1 MAFVRPAI
9 LVYQEFQTVTVAPD
23 TPDLNCCLVG
33 PAFYIQDYPT
43 DKTSIL
49 AGNFVKTGFTADA
62 PCLADGTSAGKPDNG
77 TDFLTLSNPPNHTA
91 GGVLDAASVALV
103 FDDVYLDLNHGI
115 DGAVFAEGDNKFTS
129 ASASF
134 ITKKIAAGDRLI
146 MTKSINPGETSFTV
160 VKMVKEVVDPNTIRT
175 TTTFKSTDTTKIG
188 SSSVLWRVEHK
199 LDDQTIGSAYRTI
212 VGNAITIKTGSTGI
226 QLTYE
231 SASFAVNYAQMYIGY
246 RELRTNLQDVKSIT
260 GPDDI
265 TSVIGRVD
273 ERNPLAAGLQVAMA
287 NTGTPIQAFGV
298 VSDDLSG
305 HTSARDKMSSRN
317 DIYAI
322 VPLTDP
328 ATGVSGA
335 DWVSVIGMWKAHC
348 VAYEDADRSKFRVV
362 LGSYDELPTEKSSAP
377 PSTTGFTLP
386 GNPSTDPYDV
396 FVDPNA
402 ETKFVT
408 NGVSSDHVLDVARAS
423 DAALNTVGSGLHI
436 FSPGYFT
443 DGVPHSKGL
452 LGAIGEKRLRTTIA
466 DKWIA
471 GGHAA
476 ERCCYAVR
484 EAVLRSEGGTPKA
497 ALVTVAIDEGAD
509 GDTGKVKL
517 TKASGFIGVVVGDV
531 VHVQNASVS
540 GYNGGWLVRTK
551 TDDSNIVLQLA
562 YTGASDPATYV
573 DVYAPATSLSGATAS
588 TSPNAITA
596 TGKFANVAAG
606 DILYVLHD
614 AVGGNEGM
622 WIITAVISANEVRV
636 SGGTDNLTSSVAV
649 TDFAVFSVA
658 AESNGSTLAT
668 VRQRLTRLRDDSA
681 SFLTTV
687 EAGEDIEIPY
697 PSVTDPTLWDTTTT
711 QWKIDTIVADE
722 LLDADLDDLE
732 ELAPYQ
738 FTTGFSGPSHYC
750 SYRIN
755 IDLNSDAQVTELNTI
770 TTSLANHRCVMV
782 WPNQCYVSDLQNE
795 LTGVQN
801 KQPGQYL
808 ACMVG
813 GMVAGLPSHQGF
825 SYLGGTGI
833 QQIFN
838 SNFYFSDTQLTNLRN
853 GGWYVIVQ
861 DSETSLPYTIHEV
874 TTDVS
879 AYAFGEFMN
888 VKNYDFC
895 SLYLKEILMQ
905 FPGRYNIY
913 ADTLNMIKGSL
924 EGGIQYL
931 KLRIFPKIGTPLLD
945 ATVISVAQL
954 ESEEDRVEAYVELS
968 LPKVLNRIGL
978 HLRS

>member
-1 MAFVRPAI
+1 MAFVRPAV

-43 DKTSIL
+43 DKDDIS

-62 PCLADGTSAGKPDNG
+62 PCLADGSSAGKPDNG
-77 TDFLTLSNPPNHTA
+77 TDFLTLSNPPNHIA
-91 GGVLDAASVALV
+91 GGVLDADSVALM
-103 FDDVYLDLNHGI
+103 FDEVYLDLNHGA

-134 ITKKIAAGDRLI
+134 ITKKVAAGDRLI
-146 MTKSINPGETSFTV
+146 MTKSTNPGETAFTV
-160 VKMVKEVVDPNTIRT
+160 VKMVKEVVDANTIRT
-175 TTTFKSTDTTKIG
+175 TTTFKSTDTAKIG
-188 SSSVLWRVEHK
+188 SADVLWRVEHK
-199 LDDQTIGSAYRTI
+199 LDDQAIGSSYFTV

-226 QLTYE
+226 QLTYL
-231 SASFAVNYAQMYIGY
+231 SSSFAVNYAQMYIGY
-246 RELRTNLQDVKSIT
+246 RELRTDLQDVRLIT
-260 GPDDI
+260 SPDDI
-265 TSVIGRVD
+265 TSVVGRVD

-298 VSDDLSG
+298 VSDDLTG
-305 HTSARDKMSSRN
+305 HQSARDKMSSRS

-328 ATGVSGA
+328 ATGLTGA
-335 DWVSVIGMWKAHC
+335 DWVTVIGMWKAHC
-348 VAYEDADRSKFRVV
+348 VAYEDSDRSKFRVV

-377 PSTTGFTLP
+377 PSTTGYTLP

-408 NGVSSDHVLDVARAS
+408 NGVSDSYVLDVAQAV
-423 DAALNTVGSGLHI
+423 DAALNTVGAGLHI
-436 FSPGYFT
+436 FSATYAGA
-443 DGVPHSKGL
+443 KEL
-452 LGAIGEKRLRTTIA
+452 RGAIGEKRIRTTDA
-466 DKWIA
+466 DKWA

-476 ERCCYAVR
+476 EQCCYTVR
-484 EAVLRSEGGTPKA
+484 EALLRSEGGTPKS
-497 ALVTVAIDEGAD
+497 ALVTVAISEGTG
-509 GDTGKVKL
+509 GDTGKVQL
-517 TKASGFIGVVVGDV
+517 NKASGFVGVVVGDV
-531 VHVQNASVS
+531 VHVQGASVS

-551 TDDSNIVLQLA
+551 VDDSNVVLQLD
-562 YTGASDPATYV
+562 YSGASDPATTV
-573 DVYAPATSLSGATAS
+573 DVYAPATSMANAAAS
-588 TSPNAITA
+588 TGPNAITA
-596 TGKFANVAAG
+596 AGKFGNVAAG
-606 DILYVLHD
+606 DILYVLND
-614 AVGGNEGM
+614 SVGGNIGM
-622 WIITAVISANEVRV
+622 WIITSVISADEVRV
-636 SGGTDNLTSSVAV
+636 SGGPANLGTSSA
-649 TDFAVFSVA
+649 TDFAVFSIA
-658 AESNGSTLAT
+658 AQSNGNATAT
-668 VRQRLTRLRDDSA
+668 VRQRLTRLRDDNA

-697 PSVTDPTLWDTTTT
+697 PAVTDPTLWDTATT

-722 LLDADLDDLE
+722 ILDADLDDLE
-732 ELAPYQ
+732 ELAPDA
-738 FTTGFSGPSHYC
+738 FIAGFSGDC

-755 IDLNSDAQVTELNTI
+755 IDLNPDAQVTELNTI
-770 TTSLANHRCVMV
+770 TTSLANHRCVMI
-782 WPNQCYVSDLQNE
+782 WPNQCYVSNLQNE
-795 LTGVQN
+795 LTEVQS

-813 GMVAGLPSHQGF
+813 GLVAGLPSHQGF
-825 SYLGGTGI
+825 SYLGGAGI

-838 SNFYFSDTQLTNLRN
+838 SNFYFSDDQLTDLRN

-888 VKNYDFC
+888 VKNFDFV

-931 KLRIFPKIGTPLLD
+931 KLRIFPKIGTPILD
-945 ATVISVAQL
+945 ATVVSVAQL
-954 ESEEDRVEAYVELS
+954 ETEVDRVEAYVELS